1 MKKRIFLINIILSYI
16 NINNKIIFQIIYI
29 YVSYIFLLNISL
41 ITPKE
46 IKILE
51 GVYFNQELQNA
62 IETKTKLFLIFFAK
76 NCDYCGYSVRVLKE
90 RVVPNYENED
100 KVKFG
105 VVNLDRELNF
115 WIGLRFNITEIPF
128 IILIEEGKMFRFR
141 NQFEES
147 NVIKFIDEEKI
158 IEDSLDIPEEVGFFG
173 KVNFFFANVI
183 QKISSL
189 FIKFGFSSFWS
200 NIFTFILLIILFINL
215 AYFEQKLL
223 NLTKKIIDYFKNMI
237 NKRINKSEDN
247 KANDNN
253 QIKDKKE
260 NNKKYIK
267 NNKEEIKENGQAKPK
282 ND

>member
-1 MKKRIFLINIILSYI
+1 MFKIKKYKFLLI
-16 NINNKIIFQIIYI
+16 
-29 YVSYIFLLNISL
+29 SYIFLLHISL

-173 KVNFFFANVI
+173 KVNFFLANVI
-183 QKISSL
+183 QRISSL

-200 NIFTFILLIILFINL
+200 NIFTFILLIILFINMV
-215 AYFEQKLL
+215 YFEQKLL
-223 NLTKKIIDYFKNMI
+223 NYTKKIIDYFKNMI
-237 NKRINKSEDN
+237 NKKINKSEDN

-267 NNKEEIKENGQAKPK
+267 NDKEEIKENDQAKPK